1 MDPLLAFIL
10 GTIGNVAMF
19 ALASYHLPT
28 LAPARKK
35 H

>member
-10 GTIGNVAMF
+10 GTISNVAMF
-19 ALASYHLPT
+19 ALASYHLPS
-28 LAPARKK
+28 LAASRKK